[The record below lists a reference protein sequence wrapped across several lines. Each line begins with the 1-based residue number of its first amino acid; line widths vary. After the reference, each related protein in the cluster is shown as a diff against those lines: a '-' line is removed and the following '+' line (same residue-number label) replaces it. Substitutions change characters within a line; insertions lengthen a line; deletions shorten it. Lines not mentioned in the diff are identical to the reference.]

1 MEARKGV
8 QRVSNIL
15 AYWRA
20 LAHRPAHGEEEE
32 ETRVEALQGVVHQA
46 SQYTLAGIV
55 DSRKGGPGIK
65 GDEH

>member
-1 MEARKGV
+1 
-8 QRVSNIL
+8 
-15 AYWRA
+15 